1 MIWCDNLTNCK
12 ETSGAEGRALFVRT
26 NANRENPAQLRLSS
40 LEFPDLLDVQE
51 RALHATILSRA
62 NATGFLRG
70 CRTDVVDRHPS
81 FPNPS
86 LLSPLKSLNRPP
98 IDRSPQ
104 LLFCCFLPLL
114 LYLVTPPPKPSVCPT
129 NSRSRSTPTEDP
141 FSSSTPDTFRHLA
154 MNSM

>member
-40 LEFPDLLDVQE
+40 LEFPDVLDVQE

-86 LLSPLKSLNRPP
+86 LLSPLKSLNSPP

-114 LYLVTPPPKPSVCPT
+114 LYLITTARHVQNLQYVQRIREVEVRRPRTL
-129 NSRSRSTPTEDP
+129 SRRLLQIH
-141 FSSSTPDTFRHLA
+141 FVIWR
-154 MNSM
+154 